1 MIAPSQ
7 HHLELASREEV
18 TVGHESLDDAVAA
31 SHAATD
37 RIMRGDAGGFK
48 DLYSQRGDITL
59 GNPFGGFGHG
69 RDGVVEQLDR
79 AASYF
84 SDGRATDFEEIAK
97 AAAAELAYTVEIERV
112 EVKVA
117 GREEP
122 SEFGA
127 RVTSVY
133 RREED
138 GWKLVHRH
146 ADPRVSR
153 QTATSVLST

>member
-1 MIAPSQ
+1 M
-7 HHLELASREEV
+7 
-18 TVGHESLDDAVAA
+18 GHESFTDAISA
-31 SHAATD
+31 SHSATD

-48 DLYSQRGDITL
+48 DLYSRSGEITL
-59 GNPFGGFGHG
+59 GNPFGGFGQG
-69 RDGVVEQLDR
+69 PEGVFEQLDR

-84 SDGRATDFEEIAK
+84 RDGRASEFEQIAR
-97 AAAAELAYTVEIERV
+97 AAADDLAYTVEIERV

-117 GREEP
+117 GHTDV
-122 SEFGA
+122 SEFAA

-146 ADPRVSR
+146 VDPRVSR
-153 QTATSVLST
+153 QTADSVLEI

>member
-1 MIAPSQ
+1 M
-7 HHLELASREEV
+7 EEV
-18 TVGHESLDDAVAA
+18 AMGCESFTDAISA
-31 SHAATD
+31 SHSATD

-48 DLYSQRGDITL
+48 DLYSRSGDITL
-59 GNPFGGFGHG
+59 GNPFGGFGRG
-69 RDGVVEQLDR
+69 REGVFEQLDR

-84 SDGRATDFEEIAK
+84 SDGRATEFEEIAK
-97 AAAAELAYTVEIERV
+97 AAADEFAYTVEIERV

-117 GREEP
+117 GGAEQ
-122 SEFGA
+122 SEFAA

-146 ADPRVSR
+146 ADPRVSP
-153 QTATSVLST
+153 QTADSVLQT

>member
-1 MIAPSQ
+1 MGC
-7 HHLELASREEV
+7 ENV
-18 TVGHESLDDAVAA
+18 NDAISAWH
-31 SHAATD
+31 SATD

-48 DLYSQRGDITL
+48 DLYSRSGDITL
-59 GNPFGGFGHG
+59 GNPFGGFGRG
-69 RDGVVEQLDR
+69 REGVFEQLDR

-84 SDGRATDFEEIAK
+84 SDGRATDFEQIAE
-97 AAAAELAYTVEIERV
+97 AAAGEFAYTVEIERV

-117 GREEP
+117 GRAEQ
-122 SEFGA
+122 SEFAA

-138 GWKLVHRH
+138 GWKLIHRH

-153 QTATSVLST
+153 QTADSVLQT

>member
-1 MIAPSQ
+1 M
-7 HHLELASREEV
+7 
-18 TVGHESLDDAVAA
+18 GYESFDDAIAA

-48 DLYSQRGDITL
+48 NLYSGRDDITL
-59 GNPFGGFGHG
+59 GNPFGGFGRG
-69 RDGVVEQLDR
+69 WDGVGEQLER

-84 SDGRATDFEEIAK
+84 SDGRATDFEAISKTATD
-97 AAAAELAYTVEIERV
+97 ELAYTVEIERV
-112 EVKVA
+112 KTTIA
-117 GREEP
+117 GREEQA
-122 SEFGA
+122 EFAA

-138 GWKLVHRH
+138 GWRLIHRH

-153 QTATSVLST
+153 QTAASVLET

>member
-1 MIAPSQ
+1 MGC
-7 HHLELASREEV
+7 ENF
-18 TVGHESLDDAVAA
+18 TDAISA
-31 SHAATD
+31 SHSATD

-48 DLYSQRGDITL
+48 DLYSRSGDITL
-59 GNPFGGFGHG
+59 GNPFGGFGRG
-69 RDGVVEQLDR
+69 REGVFEQLDR

-84 SDGRATDFEEIAK
+84 SDGRATEFEQIAK
-97 AAAAELAYTVEIERV
+97 AAADEFAYTVEVERV

-117 GREEP
+117 GRAKQ
-122 SEFGA
+122 SEFAA

-138 GWKLVHRH
+138 GWKLIHRH

-153 QTATSVLST
+153 QTADSVLQT

>member
-1 MIAPSQ
+1 M
-7 HHLELASREEV
+7 
-18 TVGHESLDDAVAA
+18 GCESFTDAISA
-31 SHAATD
+31 SHSATD

-48 DLYSQRGDITL
+48 DLYSRGGDITL
-59 GNPFGGFGHG
+59 GNPFGGFGQG
-69 RDGVVEQLDR
+69 SEGVFEQLDR

-84 SDGRATDFEEIAK
+84 SDGRATEFEHIAG
-97 AAAAELAYTVEIERV
+97 AAADELAYTVEIERV

-117 GREEP
+117 GRTEV

-138 GWKLVHRH
+138 GWKLIHRH

-153 QTATSVLST
+153 QTADSVLQT

>member
-1 MIAPSQ
+1 M
-7 HHLELASREEV
+7 
-18 TVGHESLDDAVAA
+18 GCESFSDAISA

-48 DLYSQRGDITL
+48 DLYSRRGDITL
-59 GNPFGGFGHG
+59 GNPFGGFGQG
-69 RDGVVEQLDR
+69 WDGVVEQLDR

-97 AAAAELAYTVEIERV
+97 AAADELAYTVEVERV
-112 EVKVA
+112 ETKVA
-117 GREEP
+117 GREEQA
-122 SEFGA
+122 EFAA

-133 RREED
+133 RREDD
-138 GWKLVHRH
+138 GWKLIHRH

-153 QTATSVLST
+153 QTAASVLET